1 MGCKEEEEAAILGL
15 CWEKHLLSGIWCHA
29 RFSRTDKVNWITGHP
44 VSLSLITD
52 SQGEL
57 ENFRHIEEV
66 KSRRSFRWK
75 CLYHQSLTVSVDGGY
90 GIHGTESGILTAFI
104 GMWPLITVSLF
115 LDVLPDF
122 R

>member
-1 MGCKEEEEAAILGL
+1 MGCKDEEEAAILLL

-44 VSLSLITD
+44 VSFSLITE

-57 ENFRHIEEV
+57 QTSYTFRRFVPKDQTSIQMEMSSSSH
-66 KSRRSFRWK
+66 SS
-75 CLYHQSLTVSVDGGY
+75 
-90 GIHGTESGILTAFI
+90 
-104 GMWPLITVSLF
+104 PTVSLY
-115 LDVLPDF
+115 LPGGWRVPLGISHPFDF